1 MIGRFCQMIGETPI
15 DNLIPW
21 CERVNT
27 IPPVDLSQQYQT
39 ISEEANAAVLQVL
52 TSGRYI
58 NGPVVEAFEQQLG
71 QYIGAAYCLG
81 CNSGTDALFLA
92 LRALKIGPGDE
103 VITTSFTFI
112 ATAETIS
119 AVGATPVFVD
129 IDLQTFNFDLE
140 QIEAAITDRTKAI
153 IPVHLFGQ
161 PVDMTRLMAIAQ
173 THNLKVIE
181 DCAQA
186 AGATWNGQKVGSIG
200 HIGCFSF
207 FPTKNLGACG
217 DGGAV
222 TTNDPALADAIQML
236 RDHGRRTGYYHEK
249 IGVNSRL
256 DALQAAILQV
266 KLRRLDTWNAYRRT
280 AAAYYRKLLS
290 QLPTVIA
297 PVEIANSQHA
307 WNYYTIR
314 LTAESSSPK
323 PDDKNSS
330 LLREQIQNQMRQQGV
345 ICMVYYP
352 IPLHLQPVYK
362 KLGYAPGSFLAA
374 EKAAHQVLSLPMFPE
389 LSTEQQERV
398 VYSLKDSLIQID
410 A

>member
-1 MIGRFCQMIGETPI
+1 MAGFAGSQGETSVN
-15 DNLIPW
+15 NLTPW

-27 IPPVDLSQQYQT
+27 IPPVDLGQQYKT
-39 ISEEANAAVLQVL
+39 ISEEVNAAVLQVL
-52 TSGRYI
+52 ASGRYI
-58 NGPVVEAFEQQLG
+58 NGPIVEAFEQQLG

-81 CNSGTDALFLA
+81 CNSGTDALFV
-92 LRALKIGPGDE
+92 ALKALQIGPGDE
-103 VITTSFTFI
+103 VITTPFTFI

-129 IDLQTFNFDLE
+129 IDLQTFNIDLE
-140 QIEAAITDRTKAI
+140 QVEAAITERTKAI

-161 PVDMTRLMAIAQ
+161 PVDMTRLMAIAR

-186 AGATWNGQKVGSIG
+186 AGAEWANQKVGSIG

-222 TTNDPALADAIQML
+222 TTNDSALADAIRML
-236 RDHGRRTGYYHEK
+236 RDHGRHTGYYHQR

-256 DALQAAILQV
+256 DALQAAILQI
-266 KLRRLDTWNAYRRT
+266 KLRHLDSWNNQRR
-280 AAAYYRKLLS
+280 AKAEYYGKLLG
-290 QLPTVIA
+290 QLSSVIA
-297 PVEIANSQHA
+297 PAEIASSLHA

-314 LTAESSSPK
+314 LTAEPSSGKQAERRASF
-323 PDDKNSS
+323 
-330 LLREQIQNQMRQQGV
+330 LREQVQSQLHQQG
-345 ICMVYYP
+345 INCLVYYP
-352 IPLHLQPVYK
+352 IPLHLQPVYAD
-362 KLGYAPGSFLAA
+362 LGYQPGRFQAA
-374 EKAAHQVLSLPMFPE
+374 EQAAHQVLSLPMFPE

-398 VYSLKDSLIQID
+398 VYSLKDSLIN
-410 A
+410 

>member
-1 MIGRFCQMIGETPI
+1 M
-15 DNLIPW
+15 
-21 CERVNT
+21 NT
-27 IPPVDLSQQYQT
+27 IPPVDLGQQYKS

-71 QYIGAAYCLG
+71 QYIGASYCLG

-92 LRALKIGPGDE
+92 LKALQVGPGDE
-103 VITTSFTFI
+103 VITTPFTFI

-129 IDLQTFNFDLE
+129 IDRQTFNFDLE
-140 QIEAAITDRTKAI
+140 QVEAAITDRTKAI

-173 THNLKVIE
+173 AHNLKVIE

-186 AGATWNGQKVGSIG
+186 AGAGWFDQKVGSIG

-217 DGGAV
+217 DAGAV
-222 TTNDPALADAIQML
+222 TTNDPVLADAIRML
-236 RDHGRRTGYYHEK
+236 RDHGRRTGYYHEQ

-256 DALQAAILQV
+256 DALQAAILQI
-266 KLRRLDTWNAYRRT
+266 KLRHLDTWNSQRQTVAE
-280 AAAYYRKLLS
+280 YYQKLLG
-290 QLPTVIA
+290 QLSNVIA
-297 PVEIANSQHA
+297 PAEIVSSQHA

-314 LTAESSSPK
+314 LTAEASNAEQSGKSA
-323 PDDKNSS
+323 SF
-330 LLREQIQNQMRQQGV
+330 LRDQVQSQLQQQG
-345 ICMVYYP
+345 INCMVYYP
-352 IPLHLQPVYK
+352 IPLHLQPVYAD
-362 KLGYAPGSFLAA
+362 LGYQPGRFLAA
-374 EKAAHQVLSLPMFPE
+374 EQAANQVLSLPMFPE

-398 VYSLKDSLIQID
+398 VYSLKDSLIKL
-410 A
+410 AA

>member
-1 MIGRFCQMIGETPI
+1 MIGRFCQSFGETPL
-15 DNLIPW
+15 DTLIPW

-27 IPPVDLSQQYQT
+27 IPPVDLGQQYQT

-52 TSGRYI
+52 ASGRYI
-58 NGPVVEAFEQQLG
+58 NGPMVEAFEEQLG
-71 QYIGAAYCLG
+71 RYIGADYCMG

-92 LRALKIGPGDE
+92 LRALEIGPGDE
-103 VITTSFTFI
+103 VITTPFTFI
-112 ATAETIS
+112 ATAEAIS
-119 AVGATPVFVD
+119 AVGATPIFVD
-129 IDLQTFNFDLE
+129 IDLQTYNFDLE
-140 QIEAAITDRTKAI
+140 QVEAAITERTKAI

-161 PVDMTRLMAIAQ
+161 PVDMTRLMAIAE

-186 AGATWNGQKVGSIG
+186 AGAAWAGQKVGGIG

-222 TTNDPALADAIQML
+222 TTNDPALADAVRML

-256 DALQAAILQV
+256 DALQSAILQV
-266 KLRRLDTWNAYRRT
+266 KLRRLDAWNAQRRT
-280 AAAYYRKLLS
+280 AADYYQKLLA
-290 QLPTVIA
+290 QLPNVVAPIA
-297 PVEIANSQHA
+297 SSNSQHS

-314 LTAESSSPK
+314 LTAEALTT
-323 PDDKNSS
+323 DKKNPGQ
-330 LLREQIQNQMRQQGV
+330 LREQVQHQMRQQGV

-352 IPLHLQPVYK
+352 IPLHLQPVYTN
-362 KLGYAPGSFLAA
+362 LGYPPGSFAAA
-374 EKAAHQVLSLPMFPE
+374 EQAAHQVLSLPMFPE
-389 LSTEQQERV
+389 ISTEQQERV
-398 VYSLKDSLIQID
+398 VYSLKDCLIQL
-410 A
+410 AA